1 MEYIKKN
8 YGSQYLTALIVSK
21 NYDNLI
27 KILPYLQEKGWLDV
41 VKTSASILSLTF
53 EEIQERQAFIES
65 RGEDIIIEN
74 KKGVKKFNAIFG
86 WSRKKYQERQVK
98 ESDIKKTKTANS
110 LIRAVAGKETPKL
123 ADEATNFMDLINPEK
138 TIKEEEYKNNN
149 E

>member
-123 ADEATNFMDLINPEK
+123 ADEATNFMDLINPE
-138 TIKEEEYKNNN
+138 
-149 E
+149 